1 MNNKKDSLINRI
13 ILRISLAAE
22 IVAFLIVAL
31 FLGFLVWVIVSAFKP
46 SPAEEKV
53 FEEKYEAAKQK
64 YDKYYQKIVSGQE
77 VLDLIE
83 NWDDPELGL
92 IVESIKNGIVRV
104 DNVDKNDP
112 NAVFTYWDKESGWYI
127 DPNAYYKASFYI
139 YQNPRKESDRF
150 ITDLGFHLVEDPS
163 LSEDNTTENVD

>member
-22 IVAFLIVAL
+22 IVAFLIVTL

-53 FEEKYEAAKQK
+53 FEEKYETAKQK
-64 YDKYYQKIVSGQE
+64 YDKYYQKIVSSQE

-83 NWDDPELGL
+83 NWDDPELGML
-92 IVESIKNGIVRV
+92 VENIEDTKFEVSNLDIDNTRV
-104 DNVDKNDP
+104 
-112 NAVFTYWDKESGWYI
+112 TYWDKDSEYYI
-127 DPNAYYKASFYI
+127 DPNAYYKAGFCI
-139 YQNPRKESDRF
+139 YENPRLKSDKF
-150 ITDLGFHLVEDPS
+150 ITDLCFYLVEDPF
-163 LSEDNTTENVD
+163 LSENNDMENED

>member
-53 FEEKYEAAKQK
+53 FEEKYEIAKQK

-83 NWDDPELGL
+83 KWDEADFGL
-92 IVESIKNGIVRV
+92 AVDSVKNGRVRV

-112 NAVFTYWDKESGWYI
+112 NAVFTYWDKESGWYF
-127 DPNAYYKASFYI
+127 DPNAYYKASFLLYE
-139 YQNPRKESDRF
+139 NPRKESDKG
-150 ITDLGFHLVEDPS
+150 ICDLYFHLVEDPT
-163 LSEDNTTENVD
+163 LSEDNITDNED

>member
-64 YDKYYQKIVSGQE
+64 YDKYLNGPVSGQE
-77 VLDLIE
+77 VLNLID
-83 NWDDPELGL
+83 NWDDTEIGML
-92 IVESIKNGIVRV
+92 VENIEDDKFEVSNLDKDNTRV
-104 DNVDKNDP
+104 K
-112 NAVFTYWDKESGWYI
+112 YWDKESCYYI
-127 DPNAYYKASFYI
+127 NPNAYYEAGFCI
-139 YQNPRKESDRF
+139 YENPRRKSDKF
-150 ITDLGFHLVEDPS
+150 ITDLCFHLVEVPTMTD
-163 LSEDNTTENVD
+163 DNTTDQND

>member
-31 FLGFLVWVIVSAFKP
+31 FLGFLVWVIVSVFKP

-53 FEEKYEAAKQK
+53 FEEKYETAKQK
-64 YDKYYQKIVSGQE
+64 YHKYYQKIVSGQE
-77 VLDLIE
+77 VLDLID

-163 LSEDNTTENVD
+163 LSDDNTTENDE

>member
-53 FEEKYEAAKQK
+53 FEEKYK
-64 YDKYYQKIVSGQE
+64 
-77 VLDLIE
+77 
-83 NWDDPELGL
+83 
-92 IVESIKNGIVRV
+92 
-104 DNVDKNDP
+104 
-112 NAVFTYWDKESGWYI
+112 
-127 DPNAYYKASFYI
+127 
-139 YQNPRKESDRF
+139 
-150 ITDLGFHLVEDPS
+150 
-163 LSEDNTTENVD
+163 